1 MTSMIAG
8 VRDEEICLRE
18 EHVII
23 IKVRSE
29 KVLVKTFF
37 AARRVGWGEKDFADI
52 LAIAQNNDPRYKLQ
66 IKLHKLQIAS
76 EKLQIASESK
86 WVKPLYY
93 DIVP

>member
-1 MTSMIAG
+1 MIAG

-52 LAIAQNNDPRYKLQ
+52 LAIAQNSDPRYKLQ

-86 WVKPLYY
+86 WDTDRKSV
-93 DIVP
+93 V